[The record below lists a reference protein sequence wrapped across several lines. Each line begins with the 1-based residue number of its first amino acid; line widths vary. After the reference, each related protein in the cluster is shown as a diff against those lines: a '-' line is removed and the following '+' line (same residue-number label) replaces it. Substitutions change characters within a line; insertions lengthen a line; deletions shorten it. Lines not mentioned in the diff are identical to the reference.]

1 MSSHLS
7 IKKPAKPAR
16 EFIAPSDLTF
26 GFSTCKRCIWIK
38 YWFSFELKKD
48 FPLVKFLS
56 TAQEELFRRAT
67 MPSLDPSLAPGVVKQ
82 WGQWVK
88 SKNIVINGVE
98 SQWKLRGIYD
108 LLGHYDDGSV
118 GIIDC
123 KVSDSDRD
131 NGDFYAPQLEAYA
144 YTLENPL
151 SGKAFPVSTMGL
163 LIWKLAGVAQTR
175 PNEFVENTMGF
186 GVNQIYVP
194 VQRNPERLQALLEDF
209 ITVIDGEC
217 PAAGSEC
224 HACNFFDARL
234 ALES

>member
-1 MSSHLS
+1 MS
-7 IKKPAKPAR
+7 IAKPAKPAR

-48 FPLVKFLS
+48 FPLVKSLS
-56 TAQEELFRRAT
+56 TAQEELFRRAP
-67 MPSLDPSLAPGVVKQ
+67 MPSLDPRLAPGVVKQ

-88 SKNIVINGVE
+88 SKNIVINGLE

-123 KVSDSDRD
+123 KVSDSERD

-163 LIWKLAGVAQTR
+163 LIWKLAGVAETR
-175 PNEFVENTMGF
+175 PNELVENAMGF
-186 GVNQIYVP
+186 GVNQLYVP
-194 VQRNPERLQALLEDF
+194 VERNPERLQSLLADF
-209 ITVIDGEC
+209 ITVIDGDC
-217 PAAGSEC
+217 PDAGSDC
-224 HACNFFDARL
+224 HACNYFESRL

>member
-1 MSSHLS
+1 M
-7 IKKPAKPAR
+7 KKPSAPAR

-48 FPLVKFLS
+48 FPLVKSLS
-56 TAQEELFRRAT
+56 TFQEEYFRRAPMT
-67 MPSLDPSLAPGVVKQ
+67 TLDPSLPAGTVKQ

-123 KVSDSDRD
+123 KVSDSERD
-131 NGDFYAPQLEAYA
+131 SGDFYAPQLESYA

-151 SGKAFPVSTMGL
+151 SGRAFPVKTMGL

-175 PNEFVENTMGF
+175 PNEFVSNEMGF
-186 GVNQIYVP
+186 GVNQVYVP
-194 VQRNPERLQALLEDF
+194 VERDPERLARLLEEF
-209 ITVIDGEC
+209 ISVIDGEE
-217 PAAGSEC
+217 PAAGENC
-224 HACNFFDARL
+224 HACNYLEGRL
-234 ALES
+234 KLEN

>member
-1 MSSHLS
+1 M
-7 IKKPAKPAR
+7 KKPSAPAR

-48 FPLVKFLS
+48 FPLVKSLS
-56 TAQEELFRRAT
+56 TFQEEYFRRAPMPT
-67 MPSLDPSLAPGVVKQ
+67 LGPSLPAGTDKQ

-123 KVSDSDRD
+123 KVSDSERD
-131 NGDFYAPQLEAYA
+131 SGDFYAPQLESYA

-151 SGKAFPVSTMGL
+151 SGRAFPVKTMGL

-175 PNEFVENTMGF
+175 PNEFVSNEMGF
-186 GVNQIYVP
+186 GVNQVYVP
-194 VQRNPERLQALLEDF
+194 VERDPERLSRLLEEF
-209 ITVIDGEC
+209 ISVIDGEE
-217 PAAGSEC
+217 PAAGENC
-224 HACNFFDARL
+224 HACNYLEGRL
-234 ALES
+234 KLEN